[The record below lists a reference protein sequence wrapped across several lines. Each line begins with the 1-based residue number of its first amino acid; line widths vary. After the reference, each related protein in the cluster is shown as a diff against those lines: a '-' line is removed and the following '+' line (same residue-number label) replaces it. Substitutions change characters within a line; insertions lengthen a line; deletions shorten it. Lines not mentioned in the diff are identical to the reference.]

1 MNSLQD
7 SITAIS
13 NRFKTEI
20 NQCKDLTTLENLR
33 ITFMGRK
40 GEIAQLMPL
49 LATLNQDEKRVFGPL
64 LNELKTFIETSINS
78 CKKSLELAAFKE
90 KEEAYKFFDVTAY
103 NVTPST
109 GSLHLY
115 TQATEL
121 IEDIFISMGYQ
132 VMDGNEV
139 ESEFYNFEALNI
151 PKNHP
156 ARDMQD
162 TFFLEMPE
170 TVLRT
175 HTSSVQIKT
184 LQNQK
189 PPLAIITTG
198 RVFRNEATDASHDFM
213 FRQFEGLVV
222 DKDISLA
229 HLLATMKTFLQK
241 FFDKKDLAVRARP
254 GYFPFVEPGLEI
266 DMSCPFCKTGCSTCK
281 KTTWIEIVGS
291 GLVHPQV
298 FAHCNV
304 DANIY
309 TGFAFGFGLTRLIML
324 KHGISDIRLLH
335 SSNID
340 FLMQFKA

>member
-1 MNSLQD
+1 MNVLQQ
-7 SITAIS
+7 TIS
-13 NRFKTEI
+13 QVHTRFKSEI
-20 NQCKDLTTLENLR
+20 AHCKDLITLENIR
-33 ITFMGRK
+33 VAFMGRK
-40 GEIAQLMPL
+40 GEIAQLMPH
-49 LATLNQDEKRVFGPL
+49 LAKLSQEDKRICGPL
-64 LNELKTFIETSINS
+64 LNDLKTFIETTLLTS
-78 CKKSLELAAFKE
+78 KKSLERAAFKE

-103 NVTPST
+103 KQAPST

-121 IEDIFISMGYQ
+121 IENIFISMGYQ
-132 VMDGNEV
+132 VVDGIEA
-139 ESEFYNFEALNI
+139 ETEFYNFEALNI

-162 TFFLEMPE
+162 TFFLEVPE

-184 LQNQK
+184 LQTEK

-198 RVFRNEATDASHDFM
+198 RVFRNEATDASHDFQ
-213 FRQFEGLVV
+213 FRQIEGLVV
-222 DKDISLA
+222 DKNISLA

-241 FFDKKDLAVRARP
+241 FFEKKDLAIRARP

-281 KTTWIEIVGS
+281 KTTWIEIVGA
-291 GLVHPQV
+291 GLVHPNV
-298 FAHCNV
+298 FAHCKV
-304 DANIY
+304 DSAVY

>member
-1 MNSLQD
+1 MLSLHD
-7 SITAIS
+7 TITAVHA
-13 NRFKTEI
+13 RFKTKI
-20 NQCKDLTTLENLR
+20 VHCKDLATLESIR
-33 ITFMGRK
+33 VVFMGRK
-40 GEIAQLMPL
+40 GELAQLMPH
-49 LATLNQDEKRVFGPL
+49 LATLSQEEKRMYGPL
-64 LNELKTFIETSINS
+64 LNDLKSSIENTINS
-78 CKKSLELAAFKE
+78 YRKTLEQVIYKE

-103 NVTPST
+103 TPTPTT

-132 VMDGNEV
+132 VV
-139 ESEFYNFEALNI
+139 EGIEAETEFYNFEALNI

-162 TFFLEMPE
+162 TFFLEIPE

-213 FRQFEGLVV
+213 FRQIEGLVV
-222 DKDISLA
+222 DKNISLA

-241 FFDKKDLAVRARP
+241 FFDKKDLAIRARP

-266 DMSCPFCKTGCSTCK
+266 DMSCPFCTTGCSTCK
-281 KTTWIEIVGS
+281 KTTWIEIVGA
-291 GLVHPQV
+291 GLVHPNV
-298 FAHCNV
+298 FAHCKV
-304 DANIY
+304 DTTQY

-335 SSNID
+335 SSNIN

>member
-1 MNSLQD
+1 MKSLQET
-7 SITAIS
+7 ITAVHS
-13 NRFKTEI
+13 KFKAEI
-20 NQCKDLTTLENLR
+20 AHCKDLTTLENIR

-40 GEIAQLMPL
+40 GEIAQLMPQ
-49 LATLNQDEKRVFGPL
+49 LATLSQEEKRIYGPL
-64 LNELKTFIETSINS
+64 LNELKDSIEKTLITS
-78 CKKSLELAAFKE
+78 KKSLEELAFKE
-90 KEEAYKFFDVTAY
+90 KEEAYKFFDTTAY
-103 NVTPST
+103 NQSPVT
-109 GSLHLY
+109 GSTHLY

-121 IEDIFISMGYQ
+121 IENIFISMGYQ
-132 VMDGNEV
+132 VMQGCEA
-139 ESEFYNFEALNI
+139 ETEFYNFEALNI

-162 TFFLEMPE
+162 TFFLEIPE

-184 LQNQK
+184 LQKEQ

-213 FRQFEGLVV
+213 FRQIEGLVV

-229 HLLATMKTFLQK
+229 HLLATLKIFLQQ
-241 FFDKKDLAVRARP
+241 FFDKKDLSIRARP

-266 DMSCPFCKTGCSTCK
+266 DMSCPFCKSGCSTCK
-281 KTTWIEIVGS
+281 KTTWIEIVGA
-291 GLVHPQV
+291 GLVHPNV
-298 FAHCNV
+298 FAHCNIDSTV
-304 DANIY
+304 Y

-340 FLMQFKA
+340 FLMQFKG